1 MKKIKE
7 DQLITRICEVCGV
20 KFTTSDIN
28 EYYCCEG
35 CRIQA
40 NQEKSIKKL
49 SNSIIGKLKMH
60 SCKSCGKKFMSVNVE
75 ENYCSECEIST

>member
-1 MKKIKE
+1 MIKIKE
-7 DQLITRICEVCGV
+7 DKLITRLCEVCGV

-28 EYYCCEG
+28 ELYCCEG

-40 NQEKSIKKL
+40 KKEKSRKKT

-60 SCKSCGKKFMSVNVE
+60 SCKSCGKKFMSVNME
-75 ENYCSECEIST
+75 ENYCTECERT

>member
-1 MKKIKE
+1 MTKIKE
-7 DQLITRICEVCGV
+7 DKLITRICEVCGV
-20 KFTTSDIN
+20 TFTTFDIN

-40 NQEKSIKKL
+40 NKEKSMKKP

-60 SCKSCGKKFMSVNVE
+60 SCKSCGKKFMSPNIQE
-75 ENYCSECEIST
+75 DYCTECE